1 MVNFLFDFESIFQTQ
16 GGSSG
21 IESSL
26 TNFAKRFIQMNSYK
40 QFKKKLNMF
49 EKTNISFN
57 QR

>member
-40 QFKKKLNMF
+40 QF
-49 EKTNISFN
+49 
-57 QR
+57 